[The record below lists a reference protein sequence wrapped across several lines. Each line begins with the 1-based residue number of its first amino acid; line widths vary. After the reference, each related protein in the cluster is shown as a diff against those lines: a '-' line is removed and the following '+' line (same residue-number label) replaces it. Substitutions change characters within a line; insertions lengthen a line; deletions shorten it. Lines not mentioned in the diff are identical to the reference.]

1 MSYVVLNSGIESDSA
16 GHSTILAS
24 RALHRA
30 PNAAEP
36 AVAIRST
43 TWVGG
48 TNGAIGGCGMSKGGI
63 AGGAETVGLMYLL
76 AKGIDVLKRR
86 ADCRRTRYAVTIR
99 QHHGN
104 CLILQRRK
112 WGMKAG
118 VVYPQ
123 VELGGDTG
131 AVKAFAQ
138 AAEDLGYDHIVIY
151 DHVLGAVHAAR
162 EPRLTGP
169 YKETDPFHEPLV
181 TFAYLAGVTKN
192 LEMATG
198 VIILPQRQTVLFA
211 KQAADV
217 DLFSGGRLRLGV
229 GVGWNWVEYD
239 GLEMSGH
246 FRRRGKRQEQQVAL
260 IRKLWEQAV
269 IEHEDTDHRIDRA
282 GILPR
287 PKRKIPIWF
296 GGFSQAAYDRAARI
310 GDGFMFSGRTQTEA
324 VQIKANIEARLEEL
338 GRPRNSFGFESI
350 QQYSRGD
357 NQWPRDIAAW
367 RDAGGSHISVVTMG
381 ASLTTVDAHIEALRR
396 WRDVYDSV
404 QPR

>member
-1 MSYVVLNSGIESDSA
+1 
-16 GHSTILAS
+16 
-24 RALHRA
+24 
-30 PNAAEP
+30 
-36 AVAIRST
+36 
-43 TWVGG
+43 
-48 TNGAIGGCGMSKGGI
+48 
-63 AGGAETVGLMYLL
+63 
-76 AKGIDVLKRR
+76 
-86 ADCRRTRYAVTIR
+86 
-99 QHHGN
+99 
-104 CLILQRRK
+104 
-112 WGMKAG
+112 MKVG

-138 AAEDLGYDHIVIY
+138 AAEDLGYDHLVIY
-151 DHVLGAVHAAR
+151 DHVLGAVHAGR
-162 EPRLTGP
+162 QPKLTGP
-169 YKETDPFHEPLV
+169 YKETDPFHEPLI
-181 TFAYLAGVTKN
+181 TFAYLAGITKN

-217 DLFSGGRLRLGV
+217 DLFSDGRLRLGV

-246 FRRRGKRQEQQVAL
+246 FRRRGKRQEQQIAL

-269 IEHEDTDHRIDRA
+269 VEHEDTDHRIDRA

-287 PKRKIPIWF
+287 PKRKIPIWL

-324 VQIKANIEARLEEL
+324 VQIKAKIEAKLAEL
-338 GRPRNSFGFESI
+338 GRPREFIWFRI
-350 QQYSRGD
+350 H
-357 NQWPRDIAAW
+357 PA
-367 RDAGGSHISVVTMG
+367 
-381 ASLTTVDAHIEALRR
+381 
-396 WRDVYDSV
+396 V